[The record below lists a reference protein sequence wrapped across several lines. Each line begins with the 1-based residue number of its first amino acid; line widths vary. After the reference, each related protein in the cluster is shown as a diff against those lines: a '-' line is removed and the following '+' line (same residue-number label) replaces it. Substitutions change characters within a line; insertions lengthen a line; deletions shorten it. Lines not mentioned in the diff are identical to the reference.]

1 MVGEFLKRRNYVIDR
16 LNSLEG
22 VSCIKPVGAFYA
34 FPNFSS
40 SMGKT
45 FRGKPIRDS
54 MDLADFLLDVA
65 RVAVIPGAAFG
76 AEGFERLS
84 FATSMEN
91 IEIGMDRIEETIR
104 ELE

>member
-1 MVGEFLKRRNYVIDR
+1 
-16 LNSLEG
+16 
-22 VSCIKPVGAFYA
+22 
-34 FPNFSS
+34 
-40 SMGKT
+40 
-45 FRGKPIRDS
+45 

-91 IEIGMDRIEETIR
+91 IETGMDRIEETIR